1 MQQTRPPRPRFFQRT
16 VLLVLTLLSAC
27 AAAETAPPRTAAIPA
42 PEIPQ
47 SGTGALLVARFALSQ
62 QDMDT
67 AATAYIKA
75 LAADPDNVE
84 LRQQA
89 FLTNLLANTP
99 EAAGLARSL
108 PQNQAAL
115 LVQANDAARTGNWM
129 QAEARFAALQHQGL
143 FDLLRPML
151 IAWAEAGAGRP
162 EAAQAILRPLADAP
176 NGPRALY
183 ALHAALIADFAGQK
197 VDTNRL
203 LRITQNELGGSNL
216 EVIRLLAGLLA
227 HDGRRPEAER
237 LIRSLLDAGGEL
249 PLAVPDLLAGLD
261 DRPGRRATDGLAEVY
276 FAGAAALRGQEAN
289 DFSNLIMHLAL
300 DMNPD
305 LTTARLLAAELA
317 ALAKRPENGL
327 KLLKPVQPTDRM
339 IALVRFRRA
348 LLLDASGNTAA
359 AITAMQDVARLYPDR
374 PEPLAR
380 LGSLLRS
387 QHKYPEAVAAYDRAV
402 ALIPHPDRK
411 DWPIF
416 YERGTTL
423 ERAHDWPRAEQD
435 LLHALDLAP
444 DQPFVLNYLGYSWAE
459 MGRNLPRAR
468 QMIERAAALRPNDG
482 AILDSLGWIQLRQGD
497 ISGAVKQLEHAAELE
512 AADPTINGH
521 LGDAYWAAG
530 RKLEAQFQWRRALT
544 LNPESE
550 DVAKLEQK
558 LRNGPP
564 PTTTP

>member
-1 MQQTRPPRPRFFQRT
+1 MQHIRPSRSRFLQRT

-27 AAAETAPPRTAAIPA
+27 AAAETAPSSSAVLASPVA
-42 PEIPQ
+42 PQ

-67 AATAYIKA
+67 AATAYVKA
-75 LAADPDNVE
+75 LAADPDNAE

-89 FLTNLLANTP
+89 FLANLLANAPDTV
-99 EAAGLARSL
+99 ALARSL

-115 LVQANDAARTGNWM
+115 LVQANDAARNGNWV

-151 IAWAEAGAGRP
+151 IAWSEVGAGHP
-162 EAAQAILRPLADAP
+162 EAAQAILRPLVDNP
-176 NGPRALY
+176 SGPRALY

-203 LRITQNELGGSNL
+203 LRMTQTELGGSNL
-216 EVIRLLAGLLA
+216 EIIRLLAGLLA
-227 HDGRRPEAER
+227 HDGRKPEAER
-237 LIRSLLDAGGEL
+237 LIRSLMDAGGDL
-249 PLAVPDLLAGLD
+249 PLAVPDLLAELG
-261 DRPGRRATDGLAEVY
+261 DRPIQRATDGLAEVY

-300 DMNPD
+300 DMNPN

-317 ALAKRPENGL
+317 ALAKHPENGL
-327 KLLKPVQPTDRM
+327 KLLKPVQPGDPL

-348 LLLDASGNTAA
+348 LLLDASGNTDAA
-359 AITAMQDVARLYPDR
+359 VVAMEQITRLHPDR
-374 PEPLAR
+374 PEPFAR
-380 LGSLLRS
+380 LGGLLRS
-387 QHKYPEAVAAYDRAV
+387 QHKYVAAVAAYDRAV
-402 ALIPHPDRK
+402 ALIPKPDRK
-411 DWPIF
+411 DWPLF

-423 ERAHDWPRAEQD
+423 ERAHDWPRAELD
-435 LLHALDLAP
+435 LLRALDLAP

-459 MGRNLPRAR
+459 QGKNLPRAR

-482 AILDSLGWIQLRQGD
+482 AILDSLGWIELRQGD
-497 ISGAVKQLEHAAELE
+497 IYGAVKQLERAAELE
-512 AADPTINGH
+512 AGDPTINGH

-544 LNPESE
+544 LNPETE

-558 LRNGPP
+558 LRDGPP
-564 PTTTP
+564 ASTP

>member
-143 FDLLRPML
+143 VDLLRPML
-151 IAWAEAGAGRP
+151 IAWAEAGAG
-162 EAAQAILRPLADAP
+162 
-176 NGPRALY
+176 
-183 ALHAALIADFAGQK
+183 FAGQK
-197 VDTNRL
+197 VDPNRL

-237 LIRSLLDAGGEL
+237 LIRSLLDAGGDL

-261 DRPGRRATDGLAEVY
+261 DRPVKRATDGLAEVY

-289 DFSNLIMHLAL
+289 DFSNHIMHLAL

>member
-1 MQQTRPPRPRFFQRT
+1 M
-16 VLLVLTLLSAC
+16 
-27 AAAETAPPRTAAIPA
+27 
-42 PEIPQ
+42 
-47 SGTGALLVARFALSQ
+47 
-62 QDMDT
+62 
-67 AATAYIKA
+67 
-75 LAADPDNVE
+75 
-84 LRQQA
+84 
-89 FLTNLLANTP
+89 
-99 EAAGLARSL
+99 
-108 PQNQAAL
+108 
-115 LVQANDAARTGNWM
+115 
-129 QAEARFAALQHQGL
+129 
-143 FDLLRPML
+143 
-151 IAWAEAGAGRP
+151 
-162 EAAQAILRPLADAP
+162 
-176 NGPRALY
+176 
-183 ALHAALIADFAGQK
+183 
-197 VDTNRL
+197 
-203 LRITQNELGGSNL
+203 
-216 EVIRLLAGLLA
+216 
-227 HDGRRPEAER
+227 
-237 LIRSLLDAGGEL
+237 
-249 PLAVPDLLAGLD
+249 
-261 DRPGRRATDGLAEVY
+261 
-276 FAGAAALRGQEAN
+276 
-289 DFSNLIMHLAL
+289 
-300 DMNPD
+300 
-305 LTTARLLAAELA
+305 
-317 ALAKRPENGL
+317 
-327 KLLKPVQPTDRM
+327 
-339 IALVRFRRA
+339 
-348 LLLDASGNTAA
+348 LLDASGNTAA